1 MDDGTSS
8 PSAAPRGS
16 VGGLFDSL
24 RQLLAGLIA
33 LLQTRVELL
42 TAELSAEVQRAMYTL
57 LWACIALF
65 FGGLSVLM
73 LAFTVILAVGEE
85 QRVLAAAIVAALF
98 LALFI
103 GAVLTVRTRL
113 RNAPPLLAAS
123 LEELRRD
130 AAALMPP
137 ERRGP

>member
-1 MDDGTSS
+1 MQGFAGYKVGMTHVIMVDDHKSS
-8 PSAAPRGS
+8 PTEGRDVMVP
-16 VGGLFDSL
+16 V
-24 RQLLAGLIA
+24 
-33 LLQTRVELL
+33 T
-42 TAELSAEVQRAMYTL
+42 
-57 LWACIALF
+57 
-65 FGGLSVLM
+65 
-73 LAFTVILAVGEE
+73 
-85 QRVLAAAIVAALF
+85 VLAAAIVAALF